1 MGSRRVA
8 CRDGSRETEGQRLRG
23 LPDQIVCEA
32 RGSARDTSGA
42 SLIAPLP
49 MGPAGAVFSS
59 AGSPIITDLIKMK
72 SEMVHVGAARASPRG
87 TRTLGRR
94 YWKALSVMC
103 ACRWWTHIPLDL
115 NKVVQIK

>member
-1 MGSRRVA
+1 MESAGAWRA
-8 CRDGSRETEGQRLRG
+8 DCRDGSRETEGQRPRG

-42 SLIAPLP
+42 SLIAPLR

-72 SEMVHVGAARASPRG
+72 SETGHVGAARASPRAR
-87 TRTLGRR
+87 RTLIREI
-94 YWKALSVMC
+94 A
-103 ACRWWTHIPLDL
+103 P
-115 NKVVQIK
+115 